1 MKKTLLLLF
10 LFILSCSQPNPKQI
24 KEYIVIDPFAYEED
38 SIPYLSNDSILKI
51 ADKAMKD
58 LELKRELRK
67 GMMDQ
72 IQKQLKSEALTKR
85 QIQVLQQQSVA
96 YEKQIK
102 DHIEKQIIN
111 RDTIIYHIQYRDTII
126 YQPIYVPDTIIIEVL
141 DTVKVK
147 KLKKKKK
154 RNR

>member
-1 MKKTLLLLF
+1 
-10 LFILSCSQPNPKQI
+10 
-24 KEYIVIDPFAYEED
+24 
-38 SIPYLSNDSILKI
+38 
-51 ADKAMKD
+51 MKD
-58 LELKRELRK
+58 LELKRELRNS
-67 GMMDQ
+67 MMDQ

-96 YEKQIK
+96 YELQIK

-126 YQPIYVPDTIIIEVL
+126 CQPVYVPDTIIVEVL

-147 KLKKKKK
+147 KLKKKK
-154 RNR
+154 NR

>member
-1 MKKTLLLLF
+1 MKNILLLLS
-10 LFILSCSQPNPKQI
+10 LIILSCNLPKPKQV

-58 LELKRELRK
+58 LELKKEIRK
-67 GMMDQ
+67 GMMEQ
-72 IQKQLKSEALTKR
+72 IQKQLKNEELTKG

-96 YEKQIK
+96 YEAQIK
-102 DHIEKQIIN
+102 DHLEKQIIN

-126 YQPIYVPDTIIIEVL
+126 CKPVYVPDTIIVEVL
-141 DTVKVK
+141 DTIKVK
-147 KLKKKKK
+147 KLKKK